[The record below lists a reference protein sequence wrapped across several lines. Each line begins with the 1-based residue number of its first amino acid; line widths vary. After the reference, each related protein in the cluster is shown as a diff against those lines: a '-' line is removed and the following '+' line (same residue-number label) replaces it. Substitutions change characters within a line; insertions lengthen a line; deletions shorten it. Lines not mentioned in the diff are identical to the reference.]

1 MKVVVN
7 IGLNVGSHEPKTQL
21 SNTLKQLANFELTNL
36 RIEDDGEYKGDGE
49 RTLIAY
55 FEIYYYNNLFETI
68 CWMLNQ
74 EAIAYKLDGEGHIAF
89 NPWYKGEKFPFDQK
103 YFKD

>member
-21 SNTLKQLANFELTNL
+21 SNTLKQLANLELTNL
-36 RIEDDGEYKGDGE
+36 RIEDDGEYKGNGE
-49 RTLIAY
+49 RTVVAY
-55 FEIYYYNNLFETI
+55 FEIHYYNNLFEGI
-68 CWMLNQ
+68 SWILNQ

-89 NPWYKGEKFPFDQK
+89 NPWYNGERFPFDQK